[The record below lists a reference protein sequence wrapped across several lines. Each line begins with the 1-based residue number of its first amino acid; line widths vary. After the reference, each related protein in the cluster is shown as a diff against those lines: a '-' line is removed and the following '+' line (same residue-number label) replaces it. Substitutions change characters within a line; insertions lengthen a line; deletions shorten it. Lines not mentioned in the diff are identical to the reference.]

1 MELWN
6 TCCWCTWWQR
16 YIHMHC
22 PSGKV
27 TLFHN
32 YKGFFSLVLLALYD
46 AKYYFHLVDTGQHG
60 SNNDSSMLNYS
71 EIEINLLPAKN
82 LKSCSFELL
91 PSDMI
96 EDEICLL
103 KAWLMHAHP
112 DRLAEEQ
119 LVFCYWQSRV
129 GRVIENAFGILVSRW
144 RNLIPQYRLLKTW
157 KNMFGQR

>member
-1 MELWN
+1 ME
-6 TCCWCTWWQR
+6 
-16 YIHMHC
+16 HMLLVHLMTKIY
-22 PSGKV
+22 SYALSFRKSNFV
-27 TLFHN
+27 SQLQ
-32 YKGFFSLVLLALYD
+32 GFLQFSPPCALYD
-46 AKYYFHLVDTGQHG
+46 AKYYFYLVDTGQHG
-60 SNNDSSMLNYS
+60 SNNDSSILNYS

-119 LVFCYWQSRV
+119 LVFCY
-129 GRVIENAFGILVSRW
+129 
-144 RNLIPQYRLLKTW
+144 
-157 KNMFGQR
+157 